1 MSTVLATACQ
11 PELENEFD
19 SAELSSKVMPVQSK
33 FGNAPKSTQ
42 FCRCARLEA
51 SSCRNLFH
59 SCALPLNLDKFTS
72 VEWVVGADKVLMWI
86 PLHFYTV
93 LG

>member
-1 MSTVLATACQ
+1 MATACQ

-33 FGNAPKSTQ
+33 SGNAPKSTQ

-51 SSCRNLFH
+51 SSYRSLFH
-59 SCALPLNLDKFTS
+59 SCALPLNLDRFTS
-72 VEWVVGADKVLMWI
+72 VEWVAGADKVLVWI